1 MNKFNKV
8 KNLRFKKSD
17 IINLIFISEKIKL
30 SLFNSLIIIMY
41 EMITPFN
48 FIT

>member
-17 IINLIFISEKIKL
+17 IINLIFISEKIKF
-30 SLFNSLIIIMY
+30 SLLILY
-41 EMITPFN
+41 YN
-48 FIT
+48 NV